1 MLPNAE
7 PEGDDIPDETPL
19 RVNLFGEQ
27 FAAVDDPGIMASASG
42 PRCLP
47 TLAARLLQAGFDSER
62 KMILFRAGE
71 RIGSTTIAA
80 ASQRE

>member
-1 MLPNAE
+1 MLPDADIDE
-7 PEGDDIPDETPL
+7 PSPL

-47 TLAARLLQAGFDSER
+47 TLASRLLQAGFDSER
-62 KMILFRAGE
+62 KMTLFRAGE
-71 RIGSTTIAA
+71 RIGSTTIGQAA
-80 ASQRE
+80 QQQEST